1 MFTGVISTSVGQ
13 GQKKGCKRKK
23 KRLLREE
30 KKLKKEKSETKEVG

>member
-1 MFTGVISTSVGQ
+1 MFTGVISTSMGQ
-13 GQKKGCKRKK
+13 GQKKGCREK